1 MGADGMGERTVS
13 QMGGGWFDPLQMKP
27 TPQRPELS
35 FLFLPGIPMRR
46 ETT

>member
-1 MGADGMGERTVS
+1 MGEGKRESDLPKEV
-13 QMGGGWFDPLQMKP
+13 GWFDPLQMKP